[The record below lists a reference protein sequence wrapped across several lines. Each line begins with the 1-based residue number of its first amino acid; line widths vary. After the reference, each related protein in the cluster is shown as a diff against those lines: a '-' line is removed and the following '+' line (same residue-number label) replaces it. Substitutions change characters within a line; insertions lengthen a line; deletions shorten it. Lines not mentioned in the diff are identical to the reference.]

1 MEAEESLDT
10 AEGPSKQPV
19 KQPALV
25 IFGGNSSFNY
35 LIQRYAARI
44 GYTLT
49 VTPSASSAES
59 ICRLSPEAV
68 IFPSIASLEE
78 AQLLTAGLVDCDIP
92 IIVCS
97 STADQIRA
105 RQLGAD
111 YCLLHPLVYD
121 NFSLVLGAIRAQKAQ
136 TDANIPLNPGL

>member
-1 MEAEESLDT
+1 MEAEESLET
-10 AEGPSKQPV
+10 AR
-19 KQPALV
+19 QPALV
-25 IFGGNSSFNY
+25 LLSGHSSFNY
-35 LIQRYAARI
+35 LIQRYANRI

-49 VTPSASSAES
+49 VTPAAASAES
-59 ICRLSPEAV
+59 ICRLGPEAV
-68 IFPSIASLEE
+68 IFPSIANLEE
-78 AQLLTAGLVDCDIP
+78 AQPLTAGLVECDIP

-121 NFSLVLGAIRAQKAQ
+121 NFSSVLGAIRAQKTQ
-136 TDANIPLNPGL
+136 RDNNPPLNPVL